1 MPSQPRRVPGPPK
14 SADRSGSTASR
25 AAKDALRRGA
35 WVEARTHL
43 EMSIAAGETA
53 EALEDLGL
61 VGWWL
66 DDATLTFSARE
77 RAYSLYRDGGDA
89 CGAAR
94 VAIWL
99 VWDYLSFRGDFAV
112 ASGWLE
118 RARRLLASHENSPE
132 YGWLLIRE
140 GEVALFRGHDPAAA
154 TESGH
159 RAAKLGR
166 EIGDQGV
173 EFTGLALEGLSLV
186 STGDVAAGMRCLDE
200 ATVAATAG
208 EMKELHAVGLV
219 CCWQIFACERMRD
232 YDRAAQWCARVEE
245 FTKRWGLRPL
255 SAVCRA
261 QYAGVLVWRGEWDAA
276 DGELTAASR
285 ELEHLRPG
293 MTGPAL
299 ARLGDLRL
307 RQGRLLDAELL
318 FEQSSGQPI
327 ARLGRASLALE
338 RGNADDAAKLLDQ
351 LLDDLGADDATARA
365 GALELAVR
373 AHASR
378 GDSPAA
384 NRALDE
390 LQRIA
395 TALGTVPV
403 AASAM
408 NAQAIVLRQSGD
420 LAGAATLFEKAAD
433 LFEQS
438 GALLE
443 TARVR
448 LDLAGVLLACG
459 RTDAA
464 ERDARSALQTFE
476 ALGAKL
482 DEARARQFSR
492 GLSSS
497 SRQHD
502 RASQITG
509 RQLEILKLVAQ
520 GLSNPEIAKRLRLSD
535 HTVKR
540 HVANLLMKLG
550 LASRAAAVAYAARE
564 GLL

>member
-1 MPSQPRRVPGPPK
+1 MPSKPRPAPEPPD
-14 SADRSGSTASR
+14 SSRSPSLA
-25 AAKDALRRGA
+25 AHPAKDALLRGA
-35 WVEARTHL
+35 WVEARAHL
-43 EMSIAAGETA
+43 EQSLATA
-53 EALEDLGL
+53 ESADALEDLGL
-61 VGWWL
+61 AGWWL
-66 DDATLTFSARE
+66 DDAALTFSARE
-77 RAYSLYRDGGDA
+77 RAYSLYRDGDDA

-94 VAIWL
+94 MAIWL

-118 RARRLLASHENSPE
+118 RARRLLANHEHSPE

-154 TESGH
+154 TESAR
-159 RAAKLGR
+159 RAVTLGR
-166 EIGDQGV
+166 EIGDEGV
-173 EFTGLALEGLSLV
+173 EFTALALEGLALV
-186 STGDVAAGMRCLDE
+186 STGDVVAGMRCLDE

-219 CCWQIFACERMRD
+219 CCWQIFACERTRD

-255 SAVCRA
+255 TAVCRA
-261 QYAGVLVWRGEWDAA
+261 QYAGVLVWRGEWEAA
-276 DGELTAASR
+276 EGELTWAAR
-285 ELEHLRPG
+285 ELQHIRPG

-307 RQGRLLDAELL
+307 RQGRFLDAELL

-327 ARLGRASLALE
+327 ARLGRATLALE
-338 RGNADDAAKLLDQ
+338 RGDADDAAKLLDK

-365 GALELAVR
+365 GALELMVR
-373 AHASR
+373 AQASR
-378 GDSPAA
+378 GDIPAA

-390 LQRIA
+390 FQHIA
-395 TALGTVPV
+395 NALGTVAV
-403 AASAM
+403 TASVM
-408 NAQAIVLRQSGD
+408 NAQAIVLHLSGD
-420 LAGAATLFEKAAD
+420 VAGAATLFEKAAH

-438 GALLE
+438 GAPLE

-448 LDLAGVLLACG
+448 LDLARALLASG
-459 RTDAA
+459 RGDAA
-464 ERDARSALQTFE
+464 EREAGAATQSFQT
-476 ALGAKL
+476 LGATH
-482 DEARARQFSR
+482 DEAQARKFSR
-492 GLSSS
+492 GLAPGT
-497 SRQHD
+497 RKQAG
-502 RASQITG
+502 ASHLTG

-520 GLSNPEIAKRLRLSD
+520 GLSNPEIAKRLHLSE

-540 HVANLLMKLG
+540 HVANLLTKLS
-550 LASRAAAVAYAARE
+550 LTTRAAAVAYAARE

>member
-1 MPSQPRRVPGPPK
+1 MPSPPRRAPGPPK
-14 SADRSGSTASR
+14 SADRSGQAASR

-35 WVEARTHL
+35 WTEARTHL
-43 EMSIAAGETA
+43 EMSIAAGQTA

-61 VGWWL
+61 AGWWL
-66 DDATLTFSARE
+66 DDAALTFSARE
-77 RAYSLYRDGGDA
+77 RAYSLYRDSGDA

-118 RARRLLASHENSPE
+118 RARRLLASHEHSPE

-140 GEVALFRGHDPAAA
+140 GELALFRGHDPAAA
-154 TESGH
+154 TESGR

-166 EIGDQGV
+166 EIGDHGV

-276 DGELTAASR
+276 DGELTAAAR
-285 ELEHLRPG
+285 ELEHIRPG

-338 RGNADDAAKLLDQ
+338 RGNADDAAKLLDR
-351 LLDDLGADDATARA
+351 LLDDLGDDDATARA

-373 AHASR
+373 THASR
-378 GDSPAA
+378 GDAAAA

-408 NAQAIVLRQSGD
+408 HAQAIVLRQSGD
-420 LAGAATLFEKAAD
+420 LAGAATLLEKAAD

-438 GALLE
+438 GAPLE
-443 TARVR
+443 TARIR
-448 LDLAGVLLACG
+448 LDLAGALLACG

-464 ERDARSALQTFE
+464 EREARAALQSFE

-492 GLSSS
+492 GVSSS
-497 SRQHD
+497 TRQHD
-502 RASQITG
+502 RALQLTG